1 MAVVALQTT
10 RPCVPHLHRPI
21 FGAGH
26 HPFSFA
32 MKSHPGDVVRVPI
45 KRHDGVRV
53 RRLDIVEF
61 DIVMAC
67 GRQKALIGSDAKTIH
82 LGIWVLDG
90 SRADARQSLPE
101 AVFRILISPDGLQP
115 LRTQWQP
122 KDKFKLTEWYGHTP
136 LANKMVS
143 MNSFGRWT
151 RRCPQKKRLR
161 KTYRYRG

>member
-1 MAVVALQTT
+1 
-10 RPCVPHLHRPI
+10 
-21 FGAGH
+21 
-26 HPFSFA
+26 

-82 LGIWVLDG
+82 LGIRVLDG

-115 LRTQWQP
+115 LSSTQ
-122 KDKFKLTEWYGHTP
+122 
-136 LANKMVS
+136 
-143 MNSFGRWT
+143 
-151 RRCPQKKRLR
+151 
-161 KTYRYRG
+161 

>member
-1 MAVVALQTT
+1 
-10 RPCVPHLHRPI
+10 
-21 FGAGH
+21 
-26 HPFSFA
+26 
-32 MKSHPGDVVRVPI
+32 MKSHPGDVIRVPI

-122 KDKFKLTEWYGHTP
+122 KDKFQLTEWYGHTP